1 MDFESVFE
9 RELALFLV
17 WWTVLVG
24 RFREI
29 GLMVEKK
36 IMLSQNHLEFGT
48 NLRFSSVLLG
58 FK

>member
-17 WWTVLVG
+17 WWMVLVG